1 MKSIG
6 TFTRV
11 MFMSHILQE
20 KYRIRSLKLRKWN
33 FGVLDFFTTEN
44 VGDGV
49 TTYLWERDVAVDL
62 VHCRNASV
70 DSLAPTRC
78 STDAH

>member
-6 TFTRV
+6 TFARV
-11 MFMSHILQE
+11 MFLSYILQE
-20 KYRIRSLKLRKWN
+20 KYRIRCLELRKLI

-49 TTYLWERDVAVDL
+49 LTNLSEREVTGETRTL
-62 VHCRNASV
+62 NA
-70 DSLAPTRC
+70 
-78 STDAH
+78 